1 VITDFGLARSALNPG
16 ISGGSPGYMAPEL
29 YAGAPTT
36 VASDIYALGVIS
48 VFHLP
53 VGTLGL
59 EDLQSG
65 ALLDHVLASG
75 CRIIAWW
82 PDDSRASCEMTNP
95 TVYGRATF
103 RNIVTGDSVNTLWAR
118 IEEAQSLE
126 AVKAADYELH
136 FLSVPGIYIE
146 ALHLVQGA
154 GTRFDPAGGL
164 FLPGVAHRRRSGSRC
179 LPRRRPRYRI
189 GSRRDARQQQ
199 LEFLTSPCG

>member
-126 AVKAADYELH
+126 AVKAADYDLH

-146 ALHLVQGA
+146 ALHLVHQGQGPDLILPVASSYPELPTDAVLEA
-154 GTRFDPAGGL
+154 GA
-164 FLPGVAHRRRSGSRC
+164 FLAAACAIASDRGAMRASSN
-179 LPRRRPRYRI
+179 L
-189 GSRRDARQQQ
+189 S
-199 LEFLTSPCG
+199 S